1 MMEYIMPI
9 KYANRCQVCDRIKT
23 DKKLTKRIWDSKKY
37 NRYDK
42 GAEPLTVIAS
52 YYKFSY
58 KSLENHCKKHQY
70 MDPERMTDKELSR
83 IAKRSEQKVVIQEK
97 KDMAD
102 AETVWDEVISAARE
116 GIASGDIKL
125 NANHL
130 LKAAKDKTDYNIKKT
145 GQKMQMMEMIAH
157 FASGEYTGS
166 TQYDERRTLQ
176 GEATTAYNAAE
187 ITTGGS
193 LEGSF
198 GPDTVHNG
206 DVGDAVASWSSE
218 VLEGDPF

>member
-1 MMEYIMPI
+1 MERYKMPI
-9 KYANRCQVCDRIKT
+9 KLANRCQVCDRIKT

-37 NRYDK
+37 NRHDK
-42 GAEPLTVIAS
+42 GAEPLTVIAE

-70 MDPERMTDKELSR
+70 MDPERMTDKELKR
-83 IAKRSEQKVVIQEK
+83 ISQRSEQKAIIQEK
-97 KDMAD
+97 KDLSD
-102 AETVWDEVISAARE
+102 AETVWDEVILAARE

-157 FASGEYTGS
+157 FASGEYIGS
-166 TQYDERRTLQ
+166 TQYDTRRTIQ
-176 GEATTAYNAAE
+176 GETTTAYNAAE
-187 ITTGGS
+187 IITGGA

-206 DVGDAVASWSSE
+206 DAGDATASWPSE
-218 VLEGDPF
+218 ILEGDPF